1 MSDLTTPL
9 KICQS
14 TNGTV
19 HVPNSSD
26 NIAVLQSA
34 LADSIEIEWEVN
46 SNYTAQLTAY
56 DDGSEAFNLLEV
68 QNFVEIAGQWFVIKQ
83 IQPDYSGGITTVAVT
98 LSHIYNE
105 VSRMRHYG
113 ADAPIDWGNGGNGS
127 SSLEVP
133 SGDSSGDSSQTQQV
147 LPQDILKAMFDG
159 NNWGVTYQV
168 IGSFDAVNVDSPY
181 ASGSGKDFLDR
192 IIGAWPDC
200 VIYPDNLN
208 IRVYSHDEFYKN
220 YGHRLDYLHDTNE
233 VSLTYDTTSMQN
245 SARLVGAT
253 YSQNS
258 TSDTG
263 LPSGTAG
270 KGAAAVQR
278 DAKKYLGV
286 PYVWGGAG
294 GSRGGNPYSGMDCS
308 SFVSQVYQD
317 FGISIPAY
325 TVSMESYGH
334 EISRDQVQTGDLG
347 FYGTKGA
354 SYHICMALD
363 NNTIIYEPQPGEV
376 CKMEPISY
384 YPPTWWERNDDMAK
398 VVGGGDSG
406 DGSDA
411 TTTDSKKMYYF
422 APFWYRNQESY
433 NRWGSFAG
441 GDITSDTIQNKDDM
455 MRYADTQFKL
465 NPDLE
470 IDITLD
476 GNIKPIAG
484 EVIRVEVK
492 PKRFVTT
499 VPMVGYNWHP
509 YSKGTATT
517 EIFNSN
523 GKNILDFDNSQTRTV
538 NDIRQQVKTYITNST
553 TTPSGQETW
562 TESEAEQYANSERN

>member
-1 MSDLTTPL
+1 MSELTTPL

-14 TNGTV
+14 TNGNL

-46 SNYTAQLTAY
+46 STYTAQFTAY

-68 QNFVEIAGQWFVIKQ
+68 QNFVEIVGQWFVIKQ
-83 IQPDYSGGITTVAVT
+83 IQPDYSGGMTTVAVT

-105 VSRMRHYG
+105 VSRMRWY
-113 ADAPIDWGNGGNGS
+113 DSDTPIDLGNGG

-133 SGDSSGDSSQTQQV
+133 ADDSSQTQQV
-147 LPQDILKAMFDG
+147 TPQDILKATFG
-159 NNWGVTYQV
+159 NNSWGVTYQV
-168 IGSFDAVNVDSPY
+168 IGSFDAANIDSHY
-181 ASGSGKDFLDR
+181 ASGSGKDILDR
-192 IIGAWPDC
+192 IVEVWPDC

-208 IRVYSHDEFYKN
+208 IRVYSHDEFYQD
-220 YGHRLDYLHDTNE
+220 YGHRLDYLHDTSE
-233 VSLTYDTTSMQN
+233 VTLTYDTTSMVN
-245 SARLVGAT
+245 AARLVGAT
-253 YSQNS
+253 YSQDS

-263 LPSGTAG
+263 LPNGTAG
-270 KGAAAVQR
+270 QGAAAVQN

-294 GSRGGNPYSGMDCS
+294 GARGGNPFSGMDCS
-308 SFVSQVYQD
+308 SFVSQVYKD

-334 EISRDQVQTGDLG
+334 EISRDQVQTGDMG
-347 FYGTKGA
+347 FYGGRGA
-354 SYHICMALD
+354 SHHICMALD
-363 NNTIIYEPQPGEV
+363 NGTMIYEPQPGEV
-376 CKMEPISY
+376 CKTEPIEY

-398 VVGGGDSG
+398 VVAGGNSG

-411 TTTDSKKMYYF
+411 TTTDSKDMYYF
-422 APFWYRNQESY
+422 APFWYVNHESY
-433 NRWGSFAG
+433 ARWGLFG
-441 GDITSDTIQNKDDM
+441 GDDITSGTIQNKDDM
-455 MRYADTQFKL
+455 MKYADTQFKL

-476 GNIKPIAG
+476 GNAAPIAG
-484 EVIRVEVK
+484 ELIRVEVK
-492 PKRFVTT
+492 PKNFVTT
-499 VPMVGYNWHP
+499 VPMVGYTWYP
-509 YSKGTATT
+509 YSENTATI
-517 EIFNSN
+517 EVFNSN

-538 NDIRQQVKTYITNST
+538 NDIRQQMKAYINDLAT
-553 TTPSGQETW
+553 TSSGQETW
-562 TESEAEQYANSERN
+562 TESEVEQYANSERS